1 MSGTTIDRNYRGLQR
16 LIEYLRFDAIHISSV
31 GLWLEA
37 KFAEMEY
44 FYDLPL
50 SKYLTDKSVSHIWL
64 KLLTMYSY
72 SIPFE
77 QIDNFPAELAIPML
91 RDYISVNWLR
101 IEGGV
106 YSYIEKILERFKGEV
121 VLNAEVSSI
130 SRSSDIVK
138 IKRLNGEIQEFD
150 KVVFAT
156 PPDQVMPLLEDPTDN
171 EIKRFSEW
179 KANCVNTI
187 VHQDITMYERH
198 HIQNQSEFDFFQ
210 TDTQWGY
217 NSYLN
222 QLCGISSPTHYF
234 LSFEL
239 EELIAKDQI
248 IHVQK
253 HHTPLYTTE
262 AFRYRDEVV
271 AINGENHTY
280 YAGAYLGD
288 GLHEG
293 AIASAYRVAEL
304 IG

>member
-1 MSGTTIDRNYRGLQR
+1 
-16 LIEYLRFDAIHISSV
+16 
-31 GLWLEA
+31 
-37 KFAEMEY
+37 
-44 FYDLPL
+44 
-50 SKYLTDKSVSHIWL
+50 
-64 KLLTMYSY
+64 
-72 SIPFE
+72 
-77 QIDNFPAELAIPML
+77 
-91 RDYISVNWLR
+91 
-101 IEGGV
+101 
-106 YSYIEKILERFKGEV
+106 
-121 VLNAEVSSI
+121 
-130 SRSSDIVK
+130 
-138 IKRLNGEIQEFD
+138 
-150 KVVFAT
+150 
-156 PPDQVMPLLEDPTDN
+156 
-171 EIKRFSEW
+171 
-179 KANCVNTI
+179 
-187 VHQDITMYERH
+187 MYERH